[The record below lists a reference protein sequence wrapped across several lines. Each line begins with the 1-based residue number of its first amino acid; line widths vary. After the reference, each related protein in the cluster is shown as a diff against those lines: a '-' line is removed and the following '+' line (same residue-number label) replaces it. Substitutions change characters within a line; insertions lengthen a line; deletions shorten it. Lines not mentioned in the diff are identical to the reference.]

1 MDLLGVALGRYV
13 GRRMTQRSP
22 VGVGGNWKAAYA
34 GQNVDSDASALI
46 RVILENWPHVFR
58 DDLKGNGR
66 SWLGETQTCRNDWA
80 HNRTFSD
87 SETYRALDTVELFL
101 KLIDAPEAAEVAAL
115 KVRWDESEEQ
125 RSTPRSPTRTQEP
138 STPGTSRGPSET
150 GTPDPDR
157 DQGLLPRANASNWEL
172 ILAAARALTDAG
184 DSPFTRTDVNTWIW
198 DRYPQSEHER
208 DSLSPILQGMTVNA
222 PPGAPSSAC
231 GKPLYRVSRGHYE
244 LVDRTSG
251 DVIGN
256 EVGDPRQPAES
267 DEAALSVDAE
277 RLRSPNRSA
286 RSGRPLRAEV
296 RRRLDSLIDDFDQCV
311 ETYDRSVP
319 FKRTGQYEFH
329 RRTIDRRTAVGSVE
343 AAVHDVQFLE
353 LLYKTLQSWGIGI
366 RASVLV
372 PFTEFRSTLESHVAQ
387 LVELEPLTIES
398 LTANVEST
406 IGAIDFLITDLSVV
420 DNRAR
425 IVAGTKTLHHLLPN
439 LVPPMDRAWTGA
451 FFGWST
457 LDPQNNQTMILRE
470 AFSAF
475 VEIASVTRPSRLV
488 GTEWRTSSTK
498 VLDNA
503 LIGYCKL
510 HGLGGATAGAA
521 TVQ

>member
-1 MDLLGVALGRYV
+1 
-13 GRRMTQRSP
+13 MTQRSP
-22 VGVGGNWKAAYA
+22 VGGNWKAAYA

-46 RVILENWPHVFR
+46 SVILENWPHVFR

-101 KLIDAPEAAEVAAL
+101 KLIGAPEAAEVAAL
-115 KVRWDESEEQ
+115 RVRSDESEEQ
-125 RSTPRSPTRTQEP
+125 RSTPRSPPRTQEP
-138 STPGTSRGPSET
+138 STPGTGRGPSET

-157 DQGLLPRANASNWEL
+157 DQSLMPRANASNWEL
-172 ILAAARALTDAG
+172 ILAAARSLTDAG
-184 DSPFTRTDVNTWIW
+184 DTPFTRIDVYTWIW

-222 PPGAPSSAC
+222 PRGAPSSAC
-231 GKPLYRVSRGHYE
+231 GKPLYRVSRGNYE
-244 LVDRTSG
+244 LLDRTSG

-256 EVGDPRQPAES
+256 KVGDPRQAAES
-267 DEAALSVDAE
+267 DEAGLSPDAE

-296 RRRLDSLIDDFDQCV
+296 RRRVVSLIDDFDQYV
-311 ETYDRSVP
+311 EIYDRSP

-329 RRTIDRRTAVGSVE
+329 RQTIDRRTAVGSVE
-343 AAVHDVQFLE
+343 AAVHDEQFLG
-353 LLYKTLQSWGIGI
+353 LLYKTLPRWGIGM

-372 PFTEFRSTLESHVAQ
+372 SFTEFRSTLESHLGQ

-398 LTANVEST
+398 LTENVQST
-406 IGAIDFLITDLSVV
+406 IGAIDFLISDLHVV

-425 IVAGTKTLHHLLPN
+425 IVAGTKALHHLLPN
-439 LVPPMDRAWTGA
+439 LVPPMDRQFTGA

-457 LDPQNNQTMILRE
+457 LDPQNNQTVILNE
-470 AFSAF
+470 AFGAF
-475 VEIASVTRPSRLV
+475 VEIAGVTRPSRLV
-488 GTEWRTSSTK
+488 GAGWRTSSTK

-510 HGLGGATAGAA
+510 HGLAG
-521 TVQ
+521 